1 MGRRPY
7 VKSTH
12 YAHVEWFSSFEFRVP
27 KREREYHEYNV
38 GMTKCTRR
46 DFIRT
51 GVASVVAPVAVS
63 TITPAA
69 FGPESQGAQSQSASS
84 VASPAQAAQD
94 SPRERLLLDFGW
106 LFKLGDACDPGKDFG
121 FGVGDDGV
129 FSKSGRLVTPGRI
142 QEFEFDQKPDASGVP
157 PVLVTPG
164 HTGPPPA
171 MVTAVE
177 NEFGGPPKV
186 VFDATGWSQIDLPH
200 DWAVDLPF
208 VNQRHLASRGYKPLG
223 REFPATSIGW
233 YRREFDIPWSDRGRR
248 ISVEFDGV
256 YRDST
261 VLFNGFYLGRN
272 FSGYAPFQFD
282 LTDFVRYGA
291 QNVLVLR
298 VDATLGDG
306 WFYEGAGI
314 YRHVWLVKT
323 DPLHVPQWGTYVRS
337 QPEARGATARVSI
350 TTEVRNDGDAER
362 ACRVISEIV
371 DAGGHVAGTATSVTE
386 SIKPGSTRPFEQ
398 QAAVANPTLWS
409 LEDPHLYHLKTTV
422 ESEGVRVDHYETT
435 FGIRTIRFDADK
447 GFLLN
452 GKPVKVQGTCNHQD
466 HAGVGTALP
475 DRIQSYRIE
484 RLKAMGSNAYR
495 TSHNPPTPELL
506 DACDRLGMVVM
517 DETRMMS
524 SSPEGLSQLERLIR
538 RDRNHPSVV
547 IWSLANE
554 EPEQGTSN
562 GALIMASMKRLAR
575 QLDPSRPVTAAQD
588 GAWGHGISAVVDVQ
602 GFNYH
607 DRSIDDFHAKFP
619 SKPTIGTETASTVS
633 TRGIYQNDYQRG
645 YVSAYDVNYPLWA
658 ATAETWWSIYGQ
670 RPWVAGGFAWTG
682 FDYRGEPTPYE
693 WPCINSH
700 FGIMDTCGFPKDNF
714 FYYQAWWTAEP
725 VLHLFPHW
733 NWTGQEGKE
742 IEVWTHTNL
751 DRVEL
756 FLNGKSLGAHDV
768 PRLSHAA
775 WKVPYTPGTIE
786 ARGFKAGRHV
796 LTASRVTTGAPARIV
811 LRPDRASI
819 AADGEDVSLITVEV
833 HDDQDRVV
841 PTAGNEISFR
851 VTGNGRL
858 IGVGNGDPSSHE
870 SDHGT
875 TRSAFN
881 GLAMAIVQASRQPG
895 ELVVEASS
903 PGLEPRSVRINCEAA
918 KLRPAVST
926 G

>member
-1 MGRRPY
+1 M
-7 VKSTH
+7 
-12 YAHVEWFSSFEFRVP
+12 
-27 KREREYHEYNV
+27 
-38 GMTKCTRR
+38 
-46 DFIRT
+46 
-51 GVASVVAPVAVS
+51 VAPVAAS
-63 TITPAA
+63 GITRTC
-69 FGPESQGAQSQSASS
+69 FAQDSQSAQTPESRPE
-84 VASPAQAAQD
+84 AAQA
-94 SPRERLLLDFGW
+94 SPRERLLLDAGW
-106 LFKLGDACDPGKDFG
+106 LFKLGDACDPAKDFE

-129 FSKSGRLVTPGRI
+129 FSKSGRLVTPGKIR
-142 QEFEFDQKPDASGVP
+142 EFEFNPKPDASGVP
-157 PVLVTPG
+157 PMLVTPG
-164 HTGPPPA
+164 HPGPPPA
-171 MVTAVE
+171 PVTAVE

-186 VFDATGWSQIDLPH
+186 IFDPAGWSQIDLPH

-208 VNQRHLASRGYKPLG
+208 VNQPHLASRGYKALG
-223 REFPATSIGW
+223 REFPESSIGW
-233 YRREFDIPWSDRGRR
+233 YRREFDIPASDQGRR

-282 LTDFVRYGA
+282 LTDFVRYG
-291 QNVLVLR
+291 QKNVLALR

-337 QPEARGATARVSI
+337 QAHARGSTSMVAI
-350 TTEVRNDGDAER
+350 TTEVRNDGDAEK
-362 ACRVISEIV
+362 ACRVISQVV
-371 DAGGHVAGTATSVTE
+371 DADGKVAGTAASVTE
-386 SIKPGSTRPFEQ
+386 SIKAGSSRVFEQ
-398 QAAVANPTLWS
+398 ETVVENPSLWS
-409 LEDPHLYHLKTTV
+409 IETPHLYQLKTTV
-422 ESEGVRVDHYETT
+422 ESGGIATDRYETT
-435 FGIRTIRFDADK
+435 FGIRSIRFDADK

-452 GKPVKVQGTCNHQD
+452 GKSVKVQGTCNHQD
-466 HAGVGTALP
+466 HAGVGAALP

-524 SSPEGLSQLERLIR
+524 SAPEGLSQLERLIR

-554 EPEQGTSN
+554 EPEQGTST
-562 GALIMASMKRLAR
+562 GALILASMKRLAR
-575 QLDPSRPVTAAQD
+575 QLDPSRPVTAAMD
-588 GAWGHGISAVVDVQ
+588 GGWGHGISAVVDVQ

-633 TRGIYQNDYQRG
+633 TRGIYTNDYQRG

-658 ATAETWWSIYGQ
+658 ATAETWWSIYGR

-714 FYYQAWWTAEP
+714 FYYQAWWTGEP
-725 VLHLFPHW
+725 VLHLLPHW
-733 NWTGQEGKE
+733 NWAGHEGEE
-742 IEVWTHTNL
+742 IDVWAHTNL

-756 FLNGKSLGAHDV
+756 FLNGKSLGAKNV
-768 PRLSHAA
+768 PRFSHVS
-775 WKVPYTPGTIE
+775 WKVKYAPGTIE
-786 ARGFKAGRHV
+786 ARGFKAGRQV
-796 LTASRVTTGAPARIV
+796 LTASRTTTAAPSRIA
-811 LRPDRASI
+811 LRPDRARI

-833 HDDQDRVV
+833 QDDQGRVV
-841 PTAGNEISFR
+841 PTAGNEVAFR
-851 VTGNGRL
+851 VAGNGRL
-858 IGVGNGDPSSHE
+858 IGLGNGDPSCHE
-870 SDHGT
+870 SDHGA

-881 GLAMAIVQASRQPG
+881 GLAMAIVQASKEPG

-903 PGLEPRSVRINCEAA
+903 RGLESGSVRIACEAA
-918 KLRPAVST
+918 KLRPAVA
-926 G
+926 